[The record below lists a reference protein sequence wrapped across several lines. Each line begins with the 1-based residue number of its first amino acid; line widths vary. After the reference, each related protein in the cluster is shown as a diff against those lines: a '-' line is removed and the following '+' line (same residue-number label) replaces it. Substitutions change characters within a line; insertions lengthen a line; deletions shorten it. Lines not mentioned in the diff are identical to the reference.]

1 MLQISII
8 WPYDLIS
15 FSFRLSTK
23 ESSSYV
29 TSAIILPTQ
38 MIFSGIIND
47 DQLLVYQLHDI
58 YLFGSFNTREK
69 SLG

>member
-38 MIFSGIIND
+38 MIFSGTIND